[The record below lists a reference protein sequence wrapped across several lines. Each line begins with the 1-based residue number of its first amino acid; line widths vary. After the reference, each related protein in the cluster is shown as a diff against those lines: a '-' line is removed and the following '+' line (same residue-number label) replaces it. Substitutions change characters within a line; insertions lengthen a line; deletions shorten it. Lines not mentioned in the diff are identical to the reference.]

1 MRQDLSYTTAA
12 TAVAGESTHV
22 RSDDGR
28 LELALCTPV
37 ELGGPGGDATNAE
50 QLLASGYAACFFSA
64 LQYAAARRG
73 AALPPETRVR
83 ATVELS
89 QPDQQRFG
97 VTIRVEPTL
106 PGLEPEIASR
116 LIDEAKIAWP
126 YSEPVIAWGSP
137 GEGERESQ
145 GQRDL
150 AEAREDASGARGYGG

>member
-1 MRQDLSYTTAA
+1 MRRDLSYTTTA
-12 TAVAGESTHV
+12 TATAGESTRV

-37 ELGGPGGDATNAE
+37 ELGGSGGDATNAE

-73 AALPPETRVR
+73 TALPTDARVR

-89 QPDQQRFG
+89 QADQQRFA
-97 VTIRVEPTL
+97 VAIRIEPAL
-106 PGLEPEIASR
+106 PGLEPEIADR

-126 YSEPVIAWGSP
+126 YSEPAIALGP
-137 GEGERESQ
+137 PDESEAR
-145 GQRDL
+145 GQHDFL
-150 AEAREDASGARGYGG
+150 EAREDASGARGYGG